1 MAILQLVDQL
11 AAMLQQGRDVPLS
24 RYRMVD
30 AEEFGKL
37 LERIRI
43 SVPSSIRESER
54 TLSERDNILAT
65 AQAEAERLVQQAK
78 EHAMDL
84 AREESVVAMA
94 QQESA
99 RILEESHRLAQ
110 KRIQEADEY
119 AIHVLRDL
127 SQKLKSVTQ
136 QVDNGVEVMQL
147 RPSPQSSTAIIE
159 LSSEQDAS
167 PESPNSESVDETS
180 RSSTR
185 NRHQEWTSPA

>member
-54 TLSERDNILAT
+54 TLAERDTILAN
-65 AQAEAERLVQQAK
+65 ANAEAERIVQQAK
-78 EHAMDL
+78 QHAMEL
-84 AREESVVAMA
+84 AREESIVAMA

-99 RILEESHRLAQ
+99 RILEESHQLAQ
-110 KRIQEADEY
+110 QRVREADEY
-119 AIHVLRDL
+119 ATHVLQDL
-127 SQKLKSVTQ
+127 SKKLKSITR
-136 QVDNGVEVMQL
+136 QVDNGIEVM
-147 RPSPQSSTAIIE
+147 E
-159 LSSEQDAS
+159 LP
-167 PESPNSESVDETS
+167 PESSDTDTNHAAH
-180 RSSTR
+180 R
-185 NRHQEWTSPA
+185 

>member
-54 TLSERDNILAT
+54 TLAERDNILAS
-65 AQAEAERLVQQAK
+65 ARAEAERIVQQARQ
-78 EHAMDL
+78 HAMDL
-84 AREESVVAMA
+84 AREETIVAMA

-110 KRIQEADEY
+110 ERVSEADEY
-119 AIHVLRDL
+119 ATHVLRDL
-127 SQKLKSVTQ
+127 SKKLKSITR
-136 QVDNGVEVMQL
+136 QVDNGIEIMEV
-147 RPSPQSSTAIIE
+147 RPEPANSETNRANRLQKN
-159 LSSEQDAS
+159 EQDQQKLEHTSAS
-167 PESPNSESVDETS
+167 
-180 RSSTR
+180 
-185 NRHQEWTSPA
+185 